1 MECLKILFLKGKS
14 NRKFNIYPVCPVS
27 AGANNFLKHDVP
39 AAAKTGLP
47 IILAVHIRT
56 LTFYKKMISFSY
68 NDPKIF
74 PKEF

>member
-1 MECLKILFLKGKS
+1 M
-14 NRKFNIYPVCPVS
+14 S

-39 AAAKTGLP
+39 AAAKIRLP
-47 IILAVHIRT
+47 ITFTVHIRT
-56 LTFYKKMISFSY
+56 PTFLKKMIAFSY